1 MRQLYSLDGETQAQQ
16 FAAYLFTLGIDTTI
30 NVEMAD
36 PGDGNKAGIPRDFQ
50 PEHRQADLPLQGK
63 AAPDPVTS
71 RWVVWIHEED
81 DLEQARLELDHF
93 LKNPGDPRYTEAVRQ
108 AGQRRKEEAEQRDQI
123 HKQQV
128 NMQSTWGRRLA
139 SGGRPLTITL
149 LLICVVVFLFS
160 GFGDNMEGT
169 TMRALQ
175 FVDLPAA
182 NKRTIKRIAIADK
195 AQQLSTRTKKFV
207 TWTELLAQDKP
218 GDLREQNIGQV
229 LSDMANMEAFREEQS
244 SSKEFIDKHT
254 QTLDE
259 GGIDEVVI
267 ILQGKLVAET
277 AVLSRQIAEV
287 NKQAKA
293 INLLDP
299 ANPATLSGELRELDK
314 IRHGQP
320 TDRFYDHKKGQVWR
334 VVTPIFIHLGL
345 MHLVFNMIWLYQLGG
360 VLESRYKSIGFGA
373 LVLFTGVAGVLAQCC
388 MPYEMP
394 FAPLNGGV
402 LGGGMSGVVF
412 GLLGFT
418 WVKTRLDPASGL
430 GLRGNIFGF
439 MMIWLVL
446 GFSGILDSLVGGS
459 IANWAHGGGL
469 VAGMLVAY
477 LSIRRR

>member
-1 MRQLYSLDGETQAQQ
+1 MRQLCHLDGETQAKQ
-16 FAAYLFTLGIDTTI
+16 FAAYLFTLGIAATI
-30 NVEMAD
+30 DVEMAD
-36 PGDGNKAGIPRDFQ
+36 GISLSSD
-50 PEHRQADLPLQGK
+50 EAI
-63 AAPDPVTS
+63 PDPATS
-71 RWVVWIHEED
+71 KWVVWILEED
-81 DLEQARLELDHF
+81 DLEQARQELDQF
-93 LKNPGDPRYTEAVRQ
+93 LENPGDPRYAESVRHASQ
-108 AGQRRKEEAEQRDQI
+108 LLKEETEQREQI
-123 HKQQV
+123 KKQQV
-128 NMQSTWGRRLA
+128 SMQSTWGLRLA

-149 LLICVVVFLFS
+149 LLICVTVFLFS

-182 NKRTIKRIAIADK
+182 NKRAVERIAIADK
-195 AQQLSTRTKKFV
+195 ARQLAKYKKKFV
-207 TWTELLAQDKP
+207 AWTELLAQDKP
-218 GDLREQNIGQV
+218 GDLREQNV
-229 LSDMANMEAFREEQS
+229 REALSDMANMEDFREGES
-244 SSKEFIDKHT
+244 SSREFIDKHT

-259 GGIDEVVI
+259 GGIDEVVT
-267 ILQGKLVAET
+267 ILREKLVVET
-277 AVLSRQIAEV
+277 AELSRQITEID
-287 NKQAKA
+287 KQAKA
-293 INLLDP
+293 RNLLDP
-299 ANPATLSGELRELDK
+299 ANPATLSGELEELDK

-360 VLESRYKSIGFGA
+360 VLESRYKSVGFGA

-412 GLLGFT
+412 GLLGFA
-418 WVKTRLDPASGL
+418 WVKTRLDPASEL
-430 GLRGNIFGF
+430 VLRGNIFAF

-469 VAGMLVAY
+469 VAGMLVGY